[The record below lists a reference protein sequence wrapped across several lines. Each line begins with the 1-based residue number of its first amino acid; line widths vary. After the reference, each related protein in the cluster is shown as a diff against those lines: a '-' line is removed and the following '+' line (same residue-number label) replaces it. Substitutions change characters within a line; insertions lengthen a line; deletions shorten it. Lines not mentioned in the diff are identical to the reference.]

1 MPGTTS
7 RLTNKVHPWVQTA
20 LQKHSEGEDIEYE
33 LMAGPHPPWGVGCIL
48 FIPIKSFVATRM
60 LVSMGFECEV
70 ADENDFVLGEVVG
83 ATMPFN
89 PNGAEQERLTEEI
102 RLFLADMRAQ
112 RAEAAQAQIDAAQ
125 QQPPLTSGLIVP

>member
-33 LMAGPHPPWGVGCIL
+33 LMAGPHPQWGVVCIL
-48 FIPIKSFVATRM
+48 FISIPS
-60 LVSMGFECEV
+60 
-70 ADENDFVLGEVVG
+70 FVLGEVVG